1 MVHYLSEIIIGLVL
15 WKYIPDAVKLR
26 DSGIERII
34 KLVLIIVGILMTIGG
49 IIGLIRYLF

>member
-1 MVHYLSEIIIGLVL
+1 MVHYLLEIIIGLVL

-34 KLVLIIVGILMTIGG
+34 KLVLVIVGILMTIGG
-49 IIGLIRYLF
+49 IIGLIGYLF

>member
-1 MVHYLSEIIIGLVL
+1 MVHYLFEIIIGLVL

-34 KLVLIIVGILMTIGG
+34 KLVLVIVGILMTIGG
-49 IIGLIRYLF
+49 IIGLIGYLF